1 MDTITAKEY
10 KQNIAWFFNLC
21 NDGVT
26 SAAAKQMA
34 DFTREHHAPNGYV
47 YCLEE
52 GGDGWFRMKNE
63 EHAKI

>member
-21 NDGVT
+21 NGDEVT
-26 SAAAKQMA
+26 EAAAKQMA
-34 DFTREHHAPNGYV
+34 DFTREHYAPGYV